1 MRGNCR
7 RRDVVIH
14 SKKQKHCGP
23 EALNLGDC
31 WIAITLA
38 KESGLILSGRL
49 GKHTDAFLAE
59 LVANTQGK
67 TDCQFWNTDDWGG
80 YERVLP
86 PEVFTRLTRSILSD
100 WSAPMAS
107 FASKREN
114 GIDDK
119 TNLAS
124 FGSKLK

>member
-1 MRGNCR
+1 M
-7 RRDVVIH
+7 
-14 SKKQKHCGP
+14 
-23 EALNLGDC
+23 
-31 WIAITLA
+31 
-38 KESGLILSGRL
+38 ILSGRL